1 MASIERM
8 FKDIKAAMSGK
19 DLEETKKK
27 STVKTA
33 AKKDDGYKSKVT
45 DQAKT
50 DAAFYVAH
58 EAQLSKDF
66 KDALDGKP
74 LSSDLKKALQV
85 LLDNKGFRE
94 MIGCQDGVLPSP
106 DEWTLDYEFV
116 TEGGKEC
123 TNSAINL
130 IRGGNTIEQ
139 IKELFGI
146 KLKIYKVRKL
156 DNTRLGDVTGEESY
170 YKEVTRRVQSEFYKK
185 KEEADSGAKAS

>member
-45 DQAKT
+45 EKSKT

-58 EAQLSKDF
+58 EAQLSKYF

-116 TEGGKEC
+116 TDGGAEC

-146 KLKIYKVRKL
+146 KIKIYKVRKL
-156 DNTRLGDVTGEESY
+156 DNTRLGDVTSDEAI
-170 YKEVTRRVQSEFYKK
+170 YKKVTNDIQSNYYKK
-185 KEEADSGAKAS
+185 KDGAKAS

>member
-27 STVKTA
+27 SSVKTA
-33 AKKDDGYKSKVT
+33 AKKEDGYKSKVT
-45 DQAKT
+45 EKAKT

-116 TEGGKEC
+116 TEGGTEC
-123 TNSAINL
+123 TKSAIGL
-130 IRGGNTIEQ
+130 IEDGNTIEQ
-139 IKELFGI
+139 IKELFKI
-146 KLKIYKVRKL
+146 SLKIYKVRKL
-156 DNTRLGDVTGEESY
+156 DNTRLDDVTSDEASY
-170 YKEVTRRVQSEFYKK
+170 KKVTRKIQSEHYKK
-185 KEEADSGAKAS
+185 KEKKDSDAKAS